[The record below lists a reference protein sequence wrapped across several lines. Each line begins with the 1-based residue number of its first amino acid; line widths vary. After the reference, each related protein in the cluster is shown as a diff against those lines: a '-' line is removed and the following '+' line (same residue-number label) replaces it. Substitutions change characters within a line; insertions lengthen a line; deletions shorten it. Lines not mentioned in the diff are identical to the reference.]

1 MCSQESNLGWCKG
14 IQHWVVQG
22 HSGAKKVTV
31 KVSVHIRHAAIIHEL
46 PCNGECIRITRFEHP
61 DSYNDAFC
69 ELQQFFLAFGL
80 EHF

>member
-1 MCSQESNLGWCKG
+1 MCSQESNLGWCRG

-46 PCNGECIRITRFEHP
+46 PCNGECIRITRFAAAPFRGESAEMESKLTHR
-61 DSYNDAFC
+61 D
-69 ELQQFFLAFGL
+69 E
-80 EHF
+80 